1 MVVPCI
7 VKLFS
12 ATDRHVRLF
21 WSDGLHAFAH
31 RANRIHIWRTRA
43 TRMSLLQNL
52 DRFASHL
59 TDAVVNESVF
69 PQIALGFSVCG
80 TALECCMEVVLPCF
94 FKTVRTR
101 PRGHHRS
108 RVLPFA

>member
-21 WSDGLHAFAH
+21 WSDCLPAFLPACAH
-31 RANRIHIWRTRA
+31 RANRSNSRRTRA

-52 DRFASHL
+52 DKFASHL

-69 PQIALGFSVCG
+69 PQIALGFSVWPQYTCYTG
-80 TALECCMEVVLPCF
+80 GKAAMS
-94 FKTVRTR
+94 RTR
-101 PRGHHRS
+101 GGGQH
-108 RVLPFA
+108 